1 MPKVYKYHTPPEN
14 SLIYKDFGRID
25 YCDSFQIVNS
35 KDKTI
40 DSITTEV
47 FRSSNWVDLLMR
59 IRNSLV
65 KLFGLKTENK
75 KDFTESINYPIG
87 AKVGGYFTVIDRN
100 ENEIVMGEND
110 KHLNFRVAV
119 MKKKSEQDCS
129 IYVTTI
135 VKFNNIWG
143 RIYFFPVKP
152 FHQIIVKSLL
162 TRLPFYGICRT
173 TYNIKLPTL
182 GKNALWLG

>member
-1 MPKVYKYHTPPEN
+1 MPKVYRYHILPEN
-14 SLIYKDFGRID
+14 LLIYKDFERID
-25 YCDSFQIVNS
+25 YCDSYKIIIS
-35 KDKTI
+35 KDITI
-40 DSITTEV
+40 DNITTEV
-47 FRSSNWVDLLMR
+47 FKPNYWVDLLIR

-65 KLFGLKTENK
+65 RLFGLKTGNK

-87 AKVGGYFTVIDRN
+87 AKVGGYFTVIYRS

-143 RIYFFPVKP
+143 RIYFLPVKP

-162 TRLPFYGICRT
+162 RRL
-173 TYNIKLPTL
+173 
-182 GKNALWLG
+182 